1 MIRPRGQGF
10 RPLRQPPP
18 LLPTT
23 SPPPPSPPLLPQLSP
38 PPPSTSPPLLPQP
51 SPPPPRYFPIIFS
64 QENVE
69 VRQKYRLKFLFR
81 KVQRKVNNV
90 IISHCVSLIWTPRLG
105 QSFLVPFFQFQI
117 FQIFNQTSEKVDTRN
132 SSLISPAILETST
145 AVHKLHTS
153 NLSIH
158 TNINSIYVD

>member
-23 SPPPPSPPLLPQLSP
+23 SPPPSPP
-38 PPPSTSPPLLPQP
+38 SPPLLPQP

-132 SSLISPAILETST
+132 SSLISPAIFGNLNCST
-145 AVHKLHTS
+145 QVTHFKPKHTHKYKF
-153 NLSIH
+153 NLC
-158 TNINSIYVD
+158 